1 MLCLASP
8 RKDRLELRRETNKLR
23 ASTAVSEQK
32 HVIVTTTP
40 RENTLTLGRP
50 LRPLST
56 CFISAPARQSGLRI
70 EFAMIEPTSVARL
83 DLHPLGQGISEGID
97 VCGEHGRAQHSN
109 TLSEHHAAFTV
120 TTNSQRA
127 TQRPRQQKRTRPT
140 RTELNGRTELN
151 ERINSLQ
158 KRATRTYNTE
168 QRHVHAQ
175 RTRTQQVRA
184 LC

>member
-70 EFAMIEPTSVARL
+70 EFAMIEPTYQCREAGSASAWPRHQRGHRRL
-83 DLHPLGQGISEGID
+83 
-97 VCGEHGRAQHSN
+97 R
-109 TLSEHHAAFTV
+109 
-120 TTNSQRA
+120 
-127 TQRPRQQKRTRPT
+127 RTRESSALKHALRTPCGVHGHDEFTARNTKTAPT
-140 RTELNGRTELN
+140 KTNTRAARTNVPVTMSGA
-151 ERINSLQ
+151 SSVV
-158 KRATRTYNTE
+158 ATMVETGWLPR
-168 QRHVHAQ
+168 
-175 RTRTQQVRA
+175 
-184 LC
+184 L